1 MSQNRK
7 QDMPNRQSST
17 ESEGRR
23 RERSVMD
30 DEETFE
36 HGSGGSE
43 VSRGMGSG
51 DRGKRE
57 KSRQDSSDVSNRA
70 RDRDRDD
77 ERPERGRS
85 DSER

>member
-1 MSQNRK
+1 MNQNRK
-7 QDMPNRQSST
+7 QDMPNRPSST
-17 ESEGRR
+17 DSEGRR

-43 VSRGMGSG
+43 VSRGMGSDERG
-51 DRGKRE
+51 SGGKDKGQGKR
-57 KSRQDSSDVSNRA
+57 Q
-70 RDRDRDD
+70 
-77 ERPERGRS
+77 PTERGRS